1 MAKKSPFAKV
11 TELHGGKEKLVD
23 KLLGMLDRGEEAKD
37 EFRTRLLRASN
48 TQLLRLFK
56 VSSELKERFGDKE
69 KLVEAILGLMKK
81 AKDTDYREKLLSYT
95 PTRLLDLFH
104 SWQKKSKAA

>member
-1 MAKKSPFAKV
+1 MAKKSPFEQV
-11 TELHGGKEKLVD
+11 NEQHGGKEKLVD
-23 KLLGMLDRGEEAKD
+23 KLLGMIERGEAAKD

-56 VSSELKERFGDKE
+56 VSSEVKAQFGDKD
-69 KLVEAILGLMKK
+69 KLVDALLGLMKK
-81 AKDTDYREKLLSYT
+81 VKDKDYRDKLLSYT
-95 PTRLLDLFH
+95 PARLLDMYR